1 MKLKT
6 FAATLFSLALVA
18 SGTPPPAAAQQVIT
32 LENGDRISGTLRAVV
47 DGAWRF
53 SFLGSEQEIPAAEI
67 LSVTSEV
74 PFGLRLSDG
83 SIVTATFA
91 EAEDAIRLNFDDGTS
106 TTVSPSDI
114 VAIGPPDDLAAVA
127 PLEIGLFSP
136 LLRFWQARG
145 SFGFSDKSGNSRARG
160 LNLALEFARNTERDR
175 LEFTFGLNREDKRG
189 ESGEFEN
196 TVSNYY
202 ASARTDVF
210 LGPSLFVFA
219 SAHFQRDTFQDISLG
234 TRYNGGAGVQAVA
247 NSNTDLRFSLSVGV
261 REENFGSGGDE
272 TDVVT
277 GAESTLRQ
285 SLGVANLTWR
295 LSWIGNVGD
304 LADYRVRS
312 DAALIIGVIRG
323 LGFRLGLLDQ
333 LNNRPQPGVDRHD
346 LLITTTL
353 TYALGG

>member
-136 LLRFWQARG
+136 LLRFW
-145 SFGFSDKSGNSRARG
+145 KPG
-160 LNLALEFARNTERDR
+160 LRHPYVV
-175 LEFTFGLNREDKRG
+175 GWP
-189 ESGEFEN
+189 
-196 TVSNYY
+196 
-202 ASARTDVF
+202 VF
-210 LGPSLFVFA
+210 Y
-219 SAHFQRDTFQDISLG
+219 R
-234 TRYNGGAGVQAVA
+234 RR
-247 NSNTDLRFSLSVGV
+247 RFS
-261 REENFGSGGDE
+261 RH
-272 TDVVT
+272 
-277 GAESTLRQ
+277 
-285 SLGVANLTWR
+285 
-295 LSWIGNVGD
+295 
-304 LADYRVRS
+304 
-312 DAALIIGVIRG
+312 
-323 LGFRLGLLDQ
+323 
-333 LNNRPQPGVDRHD
+333 RPQYRRRRHR
-346 LLITTTL
+346 
-353 TYALGG
+353 AFGRRR